1 MPKFIGFS
9 GELHVEGGEKIP
21 GCLIDGTLSR
31 LLVQL
36 PERLGIQEVEIC
48 GGR

>member
-9 GELHVEGGEKIP
+9 GELHVEGGERIP

-36 PERLGIQEVEIC
+36 PERLGIQEVEIR
-48 GGR
+48 GDR